1 MKKHVLLVTLLALA
15 MIAAACGKA
24 EPAGPPEVV
33 EATFARGLSGQME
46 PINPGNEFEPDQT
59 VYLSVKLKGNPKEGV
74 VSARFYYKDDEITRA
89 SLDLAQSREGG
100 LVIALGG
107 NTLVGFTLSHDNP
120 FPAGDGY
127 EARLFVNDAPAGTYQ
142 FSVSGP
148 PEAVAK
154 ATKAPE
160 ATPTKAPESTPAKQ
174 PQSAKPGAVS
184 SLEDVKSATIQIEA
198 AGSFIHPEF
207 GQVNN
212 AAGRGSGFIIDPS
225 GIAVTNNHVATGA
238 ALLRV
243 WVGGEREPRNAK
255 ILGVSECS
263 DLAVIDIEG
272 DGYPYLEWYEGDL
285 RTGLN
290 IYAAGFPLGDPEYTL
305 LQGIISKERAA
316 GETNWASVD
325 YVVEHTALTNPGNS
339 GGPVVTEDGKVLGIH
354 YAGNA
359 DTEQHFA
366 IARAEALPV
375 IDQLR
380 AGTDVNSIGVNGQAV
395 AGENL
400 SGIWVSSVESGSP
413 ADQAGI
419 QGGDI
424 IQKLEGLVLATDGTM
439 ADYCDILRT
448 HDRDDTLSVEVLRF
462 STQEVLEG
470 QLNGRE
476 LVQKF
481 SFAQQVESAGEDGSG
496 QGGTSGGSVT
506 YSSYVQVTDDS
517 GALTMA
523 IPAEWSDATGDAWV
537 VDDRVV
543 GGTISAAG
551 NLQAFYETWTEPG
564 VFFGASRVLAQTM
577 NEQNMLDHDANDFS
591 ADCTYE
597 GRNPYQDAVYKGL
610 YDYYTNCGGM
620 GTTLIVLSAVPENR
634 GFLILLQV
642 QVVSQADLEAL
653 DKILNSFE
661 VVGNLPQQ

>member
-1 MKKHVLLVTLLALA
+1 
-15 MIAAACGKA
+15 MI
-24 EPAGPPEVV
+24 V
-33 EATFARGLSGQME
+33 
-46 PINPGNEFEPDQT
+46 
-59 VYLSVKLKGNPKEGV
+59 
-74 VSARFYYKDDEITRA
+74 
-89 SLDLAQSREGG
+89 
-100 LVIALGG
+100 LGG

-120 FPAGDGY
+120 FPAGDEY
-127 EARLFVNDAPAGTYQ
+127 EARLFINDAPAGTYK

-148 PEAVAK
+148 AEVVAAATKTPESTTA
-154 ATKAPE
+154 KAPE
-160 ATPTKAPESTPAKQ
+160 NTPAKQ
-174 PQSAKPGAVS
+174 PQPAKSGAVS

-198 AGSFIHPEF
+198 AGSFVHPEF
-207 GQVNN
+207 GQVYN

-243 WVGGEREPRNAK
+243 WVGGESEPRNAK
-255 ILGVSECS
+255 VLGVSECS

-272 DGYPYLEWYEGDL
+272 DGYPYLEWYEGDIK
-285 RTGLN
+285 TGLS

-305 LQGIISKERAA
+305 LQGIVSKERAG

-325 YVVEHTALTNPGNS
+325 SVIEHTALTNPGNS
-339 GGPVVTEDGKVLGIH
+339 GGPVVTQDGKALGVH

-375 IDQLR
+375 IDKLR

-395 AGENL
+395 VNENL

-413 ADQAGI
+413 ADEAGVK
-419 QGGDI
+419 GGDI
-424 IQKLEGLVLATDGTM
+424 IVRLEGLVLATDGTM
-439 ADYCDILRT
+439 SDYCDILRT
-448 HDRDDTLSVEVLRF
+448 HNRDDTLSIEILRF
-462 STQEVLEG
+462 ATQEVLEG

-476 LVQKF
+476 LAQKF
-481 SFAQQVESAGEDGSG
+481 SFAQQVESGGGDSDG
-496 QGGTSGGSVT
+496 QGGGTGGSAT

-523 IPAEWSDATGDAWV
+523 IPAEWNDATGEAWV
-537 VDDRVV
+537 VDDQVV

-551 NLQAFYETWTEPG
+551 NLQAFYETWSEPG

-591 ADCTYE
+591 GDCVYE
-597 GRNPYQDAVYKGL
+597 GRSPYEDAVYKGV
-610 YDYYTNCGGM
+610 YDHYTNCGGV

-653 DKILNSFE
+653 DKILSSFE
-661 VVGNLPQQ
+661 VIGTLPSQ